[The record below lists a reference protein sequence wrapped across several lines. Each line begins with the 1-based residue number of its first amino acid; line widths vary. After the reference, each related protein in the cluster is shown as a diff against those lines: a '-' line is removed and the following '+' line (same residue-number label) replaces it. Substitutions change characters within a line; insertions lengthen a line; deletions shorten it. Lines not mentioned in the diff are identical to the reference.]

1 MNIRSSFPYILS
13 ASVVFPSKVFKF
25 EAATEASSTVI
36 VNACPDSVIPSRVA
50 IAVSVIDAVNIPVV
64 YPERVFAL
72 ATEIV
77 PDAVIASSPKP
88 AIVPAPLAV

>member
-1 MNIRSSFPYILS
+1 MIVPEETVT
-13 ASVVFPSKVFKF
+13 ASVVFPSRVFKF

-36 VNACPDSVIPSRVA
+36 VNACPDSVIPSRVV
-50 IAVSVIDAVNIPVV
+50 ISVSVIDAVNIPDVN
-64 YPERVFAL
+64 PERVFAL

-88 AIVPAPLAV
+88 VMVPAPLAV